1 MSEYNSESKVY
12 ENEAGMRTIA
22 NSIVQNR
29 SFEIGITLII
39 LVNSFL
45 IGVETYLHSE
55 LISNIQLFILII
67 FSLEILLRF
76 VAAKS
81 VKEFFRQGWN
91 IFDLSLV
98 IIGYIPEDLFAGS
111 AAMMGLRVLRVL
123 RVLRLLRAAKEIKII
138 IAVLI
143 KSTSAMFYNVVL
155 FGIFIYLF
163 SIIGLCLF
171 QLPDPSSL
179 NDHELKQYEKF
190 MEIAPNSP
198 SNSPDPFGTLGESM
212 FTLFREVTGE
222 DWTDLRYNHITAYE
236 MGIIKTPPLII
247 NFFHI
252 SWFVISVFL
261 LLNLVTGAV
270 ISNYQMVMD
279 RVHNKQSDSG
289 TPIT

>member
-1 MSEYNSESKVY
+1 MRGINSETELYV
-12 ENEAGMRTIA
+12 NESRIRTIA
-22 NSIVQNR
+22 NSIVRNR

-55 LISNIQLFILII
+55 LISNVQIFILAI
-67 FSLEILLRF
+67 FSLEILIRF
-76 VAAKS
+76 VAAHS
-81 VKEFFRQGWN
+81 MREFFSQGWN
-91 IFDLSLV
+91 IFDITLV
-98 IIGYIPEDLFAGS
+98 LIGYIPEDLFAGS
-111 AAMMGLRVLRVL
+111 TAMMGLRVLRVL
-123 RVLRLLRAAKEIKII
+123 RVLRLLRTAKEIKII

-171 QLPDPSSL
+171 KLPDPDSL
-179 NDHELKQYEKF
+179 SREEYQRYEQLIKV
-190 MEIAPNSP
+190 APNTP
-198 SNSPDPFGTLGESM
+198 ANSPDPFGTLGESM

-222 DWTDLRYNHITAYE
+222 DWTDLRYNHLTAYE
-236 MGIIKTPPLII
+236 LGILNTPPLLI
-247 NFFHI
+247 NLFHI

-279 RVHNKQSDSG
+279 RVHRQNNVPSDKG
-289 TPIT
+289 